1 MPRPITS
8 GSGPGATSAHRFR
21 LIVARKTHVIV
32 GQTPEA
38 CWHVVEAAPHP
49 ALAPYINQYQ
59 GYRGQTSGPMRRR
72 ELPMA
77 GFPVIINFGT
87 PFGMVDRETGCRSG
101 ERHSFVAG
109 LHDSYVLVDSTGADL
124 CLQVNLSPIGAYRF
138 LQTSMA
144 NLADQTIELADV
156 LGYRGRAHH
165 RRSGSVAEL
174 GRMFRS
180 TRCPVSS
187 TYRSSARGQPGNHLC
202 LGSAT
207 PGARIGS
214 HHRPDRGHRLEPKTH
229 GRPLPRANWRATQ
242 TCQPCV
248 RFQRALDLLSAEKS
262 RAIDIAYARGYTDQ
276 AHMIKEFQSLAGA
289 TPRDLVEMGVEP
301 AVGIVKH

>member
-87 PFGMVDRETGCRSG
+87 PFGMVDRETRCRSG

-180 TRCPVSS
+180 TRCHVSS

-214 HHRPDRGHRLEPKTH
+214 HHRPD
-229 GRPLPRANWRATQ
+229 PRTSAG
-242 TCQPCV
+242 
-248 RFQRALDLLSAEKS
+248 AEKRMVARFREQIGVPPKLVS
-262 RAIDIAYARGYTDQ
+262 RVCDSSARWIYSAQKNRAQSTQHMRAAIPT
-276 AHMIKEFQSLAGA
+276 KP
-289 TPRDLVEMGVEP
+289 T
-301 AVGIVKH
+301 